1 MPLRGQD
8 FDRSCSIDHPKSN
21 LIHQNKN
28 DVEAT
33 TYDNEVALYV
43 HVCIQ
48 KRSACSS
55 LSHLVLQ
62 AVEKIC
68 SFLLVPPQISFL
80 SAWFVVVL
88 SNMASP
94 DHLLWLPAKRC
105 VLFLSPY

>member
-8 FDRSCSIDHPKSN
+8 CDQSCSIDHPKSN

-28 DVEAT
+28 NVEAT
-33 TYDNEVALYV
+33 TRDNEVALHV

-48 KRSACSS
+48 KCSACSS

-62 AVEKIC
+62 AVEMIC

-80 SAWFVVVL
+80 SAWFVVL

-94 DHLLWLPAKRC
+94 DHLLWLRAKRC
-105 VLFLSPY
+105 VLSLSPY